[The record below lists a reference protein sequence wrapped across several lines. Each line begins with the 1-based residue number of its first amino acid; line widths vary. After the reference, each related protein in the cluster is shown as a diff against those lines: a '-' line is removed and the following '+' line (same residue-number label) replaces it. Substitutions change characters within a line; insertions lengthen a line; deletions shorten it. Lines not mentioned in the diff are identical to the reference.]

1 MLMTSTTVSKEDLK
15 EREREFSEALARWRS
30 NKLQKDWDTMYYRVY
45 DCCHNISAKM
55 LRGVRT
61 DPEKFDDRVLDST
74 LYVLERILKGT
85 NPQKLSSYCYL
96 VCKGRLFGP
105 KQQFEDRKIQYVPEL
120 FQYLEKEVCE
130 EDVEGSEIL

>member
-1 MLMTSTTVSKEDLK
+1 MLTTSKEDLK
-15 EREREFSEALARWRS
+15 EREREFSEALTRWRS
-30 NKLQKDWDTMYYRVY
+30 NNLDKEAWDTIYYRVW
-45 DCCHNISAKM
+45 DACHNISAKM

-105 KQQFEDRKIQYVPEL
+105 KQQFEDRRVQYVPEL
-120 FQYLEKEVCE
+120 FQYIEKEVYEDGYDAE
-130 EDVEGSEIL
+130 EID